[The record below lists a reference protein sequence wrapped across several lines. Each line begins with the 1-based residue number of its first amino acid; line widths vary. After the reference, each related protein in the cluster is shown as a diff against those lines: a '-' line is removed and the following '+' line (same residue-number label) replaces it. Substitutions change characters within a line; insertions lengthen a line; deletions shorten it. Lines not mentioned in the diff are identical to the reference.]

1 MYKTVCFKMDLLV
14 ILTSEFRISIFGY
27 LMRLNRGQ
35 RPGQD
40 VFYKNQWRF
49 HAGAWAEV
57 FWEVTFS
64 QGV

>member
-1 MYKTVCFKMDLLV
+1 
-14 ILTSEFRISIFGY
+14 
-27 LMRLNRGQ
+27 MRLNRGQ

-57 FWEVTFS
+57 FWEGTFP